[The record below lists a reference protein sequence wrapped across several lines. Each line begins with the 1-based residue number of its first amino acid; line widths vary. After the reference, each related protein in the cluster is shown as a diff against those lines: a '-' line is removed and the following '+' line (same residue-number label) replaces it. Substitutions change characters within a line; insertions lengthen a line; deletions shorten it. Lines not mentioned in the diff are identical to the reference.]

1 LAITIGLVGGFGAAP
16 VAGLIGF
23 AHGWTRWSEL
33 TVLDRALA
41 DSTGFLVVAAD
52 LPARTLSTVRDIP
65 PPFRT
70 ARPGRTHR

>member
-1 LAITIGLVGGFGAAP
+1 
-16 VAGLIGF
+16 
-23 AHGWTRWSEL
+23 
-33 TVLDRALA
+33 VLDRALA

-65 PPFRT
+65 PPFRA